1 MDISSILWGF
11 IASYLA
17 GSLPSLREFIST
29 KDKTTLDE
37 RIEQCYQTA
46 LGRWCANDAV
56 RQRIAQKHFNDLK
69 QVKKLYLTE
78 KWEKEGVIL
87 SSLANLW
94 IEELSKED
102 LEYMAKVF
110 RFISYKTIWRTF
122 ESCNNYRMPEGTIE
136 YLGKLEYW
144 YGDKERKERAK
155 DLAYVKE
162 HFLHVK
168 FIEMKNMG
176 HASMATL
183 YPENMAERIM
193 NLAK

>member
-1 MDISSILWGF
+1 MGKTGGF
-11 IASYLA
+11 
-17 GSLPSLREFIST
+17 SLLEKVFAT
-29 KDKTTLDE
+29 DE
-37 RIEQCYQTA
+37 Y
-46 LGRWCANDAV
+46 
-56 RQRIAQKHFNDLK
+56 
-69 QVKKLYLTE
+69 
-78 KWEKEGVIL
+78 
-87 SSLANLW
+87 
-94 IEELSKED
+94 SKED